1 MPRLTTQTK
10 ETLEFSLLLAA
21 NTYTNYSSLMT
32 VLKIYIKKATDAT
45 ANIDATMTVVNNFFA
60 HWLKE
65 LDIKRYPNE
74 IRILPT
80 NDTVDIY
87 RYLEKI
93 LKTLPQKALDTIK
106 EMLLYS
112 KCQSSSPE
120 IMTEDLSILPQ

>member
-1 MPRLTTQTK
+1 MIA
-10 ETLEFSLLLAA
+10 LL
-21 NTYTNYSSLMT
+21 
-32 VLKIYIKKATDAT
+32 IYIQKATDAT

-93 LKTLPQKALDTIK
+93 LKTFPQKALDTIK

>member
-1 MPRLTTQTK
+1 MPCLTTQTK
-10 ETLEFSLLLAA
+10 KTLEFSLLLAA
-21 NTYTNYSSLMT
+21 NIYTNYSSLMI

-87 RYLEKI
+87 RYSEKM
-93 LKTLPQKALDTIK
+93 LKHLPQKALDTIK